1 MSYRC
6 DACRQH
12 HESVDQGKHC
22 AAVVLVM
29 AHLGGVVVRSDLLN
43 REQLAA
49 LATAAER
56 AGAAERK
63 AARIRDAGLTPRGR
77 RVSRRQ
83 PSPARPLVATVRQQ
97 PAPARPPA
105 VVDGP
110 SIDSY
115 RGRTA

>member
-6 DACRQH
+6 EACRQH
-12 HESVDQGKHC
+12 HESVDQGRHC

-56 AGAAERK
+56 AEAAARKAERV
-63 AARIRDAGLTPRGR
+63 RDAGLTPRGR
-77 RVSRRQ
+77 RAAPRKPVA
-83 PSPARPLVATVRQQ
+83 PRPLVVAVRE
-97 PAPARPPA
+97 PARARPPA

-110 SIDSY
+110 AVDDY